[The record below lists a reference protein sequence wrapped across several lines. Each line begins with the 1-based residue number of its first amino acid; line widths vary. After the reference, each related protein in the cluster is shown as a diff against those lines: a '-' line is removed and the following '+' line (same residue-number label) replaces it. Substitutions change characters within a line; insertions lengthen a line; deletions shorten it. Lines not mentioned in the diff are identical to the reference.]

1 MKLTFHRL
9 AIFTAILFFILA
21 ITWMLAP
28 VQLLSGWGVEFTTAV
43 GVVGRRA
50 AALYAGIAVMFFVA
64 RNAEP
69 SSARTALAFGIIT
82 VCTLLAFLGVYE
94 LAAGHATKGILPA
107 VLIEIALSLAF
118 TVVVVQNS
126 TSTDQAH
133 ISMTKPR
140 GKKLR

>member
-21 ITWMLAP
+21 STWMLAP

-43 GVVGRRA
+43 GVVGRRS

-69 SSARTALAFGIIT
+69 SSTRTALAFGIIT
-82 VCTLLAFLGVYE
+82 VCTSLAFLGEYE
-94 LAAGHATKGILPA
+94 
-107 VLIEIALSLAF
+107 
-118 TVVVVQNS
+118 
-126 TSTDQAH
+126 
-133 ISMTKPR
+133 
-140 GKKLR
+140 